1 MKRCIGL
8 DYIYFLFTNI
18 YSILIQIGSCPWMLC
33 VLSPTIWGR
42 DCSYCLMKVISH
54 PPLFHCNCVLQLST
68 GLLRVPIMAG
78 HKGHGT
84 MLVARRA
91 QQNLSTELHW
101 NKEDENHLHDDDDD
115 IITITATVNNIRN
128 HNHTK
133 LSIVEHQ
140 QQQREYVSHHHL
152 IVHHTHELV

>member
-1 MKRCIGL
+1 MNKCIGL

-18 YSILIQIGSCPWMLC
+18 YSFLIQIGSCPWMLC
-33 VLSPTIWGR
+33 VLSPTVWGQ

-54 PPLFHCNCVLQLST
+54 PPLFHCSCVLQLST
-68 GLLRVPIMAG
+68 GLLTAPVMAG
-78 HKGHGT
+78 HEGHGV
-84 MLVARRA
+84 MLVAHRA

-101 NKEDENHLHDDDDD
+101 NKEDENHLHDDHD
-115 IITITATVNNIRN
+115 IITITTLTATVDIRN

-133 LSIVEHQ
+133 LSIVEH